1 MIRAVLDTNLL
12 VSYLLTHRPPIA
24 TLIDEHLAQERFS
37 LVTTAVLLEELDR
50 VLRYPRL
57 QRYYSEET
65 RTRYIALIAALSEVV
80 ELPESVPSICR
91 DPDDDWVIACAVIGE
106 ADCIVS
112 GDRDLLALER
122 VGEIPILS
130 AAEFLATLEVREC
143 STSGQEPTAPE

>member
-1 MIRAVLDTNLL
+1 VIRAVLDTNLL

-24 TLIDEHLAQERFS
+24 TLIDKHLSQEHFV
-37 LVTTAVLLEELDR
+37 LVTAAVLLEELDR

-80 ELPESVPSICR
+80 EMPESVPRICR
-91 DPDDDWVIACAVIGE
+91 DPDDDWVIACAVAGE
-106 ADCIVS
+106 ANYIIS
-112 GDRDLLALER
+112 GDRDLLALRR

-130 AAEFLATLEVREC
+130 AAQFLAALGSSQS
-143 STSGQEPTAPE
+143 STPGQDRTTAE